1 MGLAFLRLDRRL
13 SQCLV
18 RNMRLSFI
26 EDNIVNRG
34 VFVYD
39 LATIAAK
46 ADALWRGCQQGRSYG

>member
-1 MGLAFLRLDRRL
+1 
-13 SQCLV
+13 
-18 RNMRLSFI
+18 MRLSFI